1 MELSPVGLLLVL
13 MLCSYSEHAAG
24 QGTSKAVLVLDPV
37 QTQFYTGES
46 VTLRCSI
53 EGQGTSGWKFSWY
66 RDGSHVYPPEVWSDK
81 NGYAIQ
87 TLHESHS
94 GDYTCIGLKNNIEYS
109 KRSEKVKLQVSALP
123 TARVTVKPDTPVF
136 TGEEVTLKC
145 EIEPESVWTYKWFKG
160 SSSGHLSQPDTS
172 TLTIRAAAK
181 FDENHYW
188 CQGEIRG
195 RAVSSHMSGS
205 VYVFVKERPKAAVTL
220 TPASR
225 DVFRG
230 DSVTLRCDIP
240 EGRNTDWDYSWYF
253 NRNPFSPVAS
263 SQEHSIS
270 SAEYHHSGDY
280 TCRGVQ
286 RRTTQSSDI
295 SDLVTLTVS
304 ERPKAVVFLSPSWS
318 PVFSGESVTLTCSI
332 QGESPSD
339 WRHSWY
345 RGGQQVH
352 PQRGWSASNEY
363 RLQSVQEAHRGVYS
377 CQGSRRRDERVS
389 SKSDDLTLTV
399 SKRTKAAVT
408 LTPVTASRDVFRG
421 DSVTLRC
428 DIPEGRN
435 TDWDY
440 SWYFN
445 RYPIS
450 PVASSQ
456 EHSISSAEYHHSGD
470 YTCRG
475 VQRRTT
481 QSSDISDLVTLTVS
495 ARPAATLT
503 VTPQSP
509 VFTGES
515 VTLSCDIKSYSG
527 WTYKWFKDKSN
538 KVVSTGSTFTLKEV
552 SESHCGEYWCQGERR
567 ERPTSS
573 QSSSKTTIEVKA
585 PKPKLTLSPGHQLST
600 GESVTLRCELGVPS
614 GLVFYWY
621 RHTQTSDPVAQTDGN
636 SYNISSGKVSDGGQY
651 WCRAGRGDP
660 ILIYTQYSDVAEIKF
675 TDGDVILESPVH
687 PVTEGDPLTLH
698 CRYRHQPSNISADFY
713 KDGTH
718 LQTSTK
724 GEMTIPAVSK
734 SHEGL
739 YKCRN
744 PERGES
750 PESWVTV
757 RVSDAGSSMLV
768 VAVGVVMGLLV
779 AFALVISL
787 VLLHRSFKVKDSGS
801 GTMKRNPD
809 QKHQTTEHNSDPDQ
823 RTNQISDQDQRTNQ
837 SSKQDQSQS
846 AGRQGAQSEYMPLQ
860 KRCTDDYETLTPLYM
875 PLQKGATDVYETIKS
890 SKDYQEDYEE
900 GYDDVD
906 VTDI

>member
-1 MELSPVGLLLVL
+1 MMKVL
-13 MLCSYSEHAAG
+13 ILCSYSGHAARE
-24 QGTSKAVLVLDPV
+24 GTSKAVLVLDPV

-53 EGQGTSGWKFSWY
+53 EGQDTSGWEFCWY
-66 RDGSHVYPPEVWSDK
+66 RDGSVVYPPVGWSDK
-81 NGYAIQ
+81 NGYTIQ
-87 TLHESHS
+87 TLDAFHS
-94 GDYTCIGLKNNIEYS
+94 GDYICNGFKNNTEYS
-109 KRSEKVKLQVSALP
+109 KLSEKVKLQVS
-123 TARVTVKPDTPVF
+123 
-136 TGEEVTLKC
+136 
-145 EIEPESVWTYKWFKG
+145 
-160 SSSGHLSQPDTS
+160 
-172 TLTIRAAAK
+172 
-181 FDENHYW
+181 
-188 CQGEIRG
+188 
-195 RAVSSHMSGS
+195 
-205 VYVFVKERPKAAVTL
+205 ERPKAAVTL

-225 DVFRG
+225 DIFRG

-253 NRNPFSPVAS
+253 NRNPNSPAAS

-270 SAEYHHSGDY
+270 SADYHHSGDY

-286 RRTTQSSDI
+286 RGTTQSSDI
-295 SDLVTLTVS
+295 SDVVTLTVS
-304 ERPKAVVFLSPSWS
+304 EGPEAVVFLSPSWS

-332 QGESPSD
+332 QGEFPSD
-339 WRHSWY
+339 WTYSWY

-352 PQRGWSASNEY
+352 PQRGWSDSNEY

-399 SKRTKAAVT
+399 SKRPKAAVT
-408 LTPVTASRDVFRG
+408 LTPASRDIFRG

-428 DIPEGRN
+428 DIPEGGN

-445 RYPIS
+445 RNPNS

-456 EHSISSAEYHHSGD
+456 EYSISSADYHHSGG

-475 VQRRTT
+475 VQRGTT
-481 QSSDISDLVTLTVS
+481 QSSETSNVITLTVT

-552 SESHCGEYWCQGERR
+552 SESHRGEYWCQGERR

-573 QSSSKTTIEVKA
+573 QSSSKTTIEVKD
-585 PKPKLTLSPGHQLST
+585 PKPKLTLSPGHQLLT
-600 GESVTLRCELGVPS
+600 GESVTLRCELGVSS

-621 RHTQTSDPVAQTDGN
+621 RDTQTSDLVAQTDGN
-636 SYNISSGKVSDGGQY
+636 SYSISSVKVSDGGQY
-651 WCRAGRGDP
+651 WCRAGREDP
-660 ILIYTQYSDVAEIKF
+660 VFYTQYSDAAEIKF

-718 LQTSTK
+718 LQTSTTA
-724 GEMTIPAVSK
+724 EMTIPAVSR

-739 YKCRN
+739 YRCSN

-757 RVSDAGSSMLV
+757 RDAGSSMLV
-768 VAVGVVMGLLV
+768 VAVGVVIGLLV
-779 AFALVISL
+779 AFALVILLALLYRSQKAKGSVSVTPNPGPQQSNSHSSTSQKRVLDDAVAGTGDVVYAEIELKDTDKKKKAKRGASMSDTLYSL
-787 VLLHRSFKVKDSGS
+787 LRPVKSPVVSDGGGDGSSDVTYAKVKP
-801 GTMKRNPD
+801 K
-809 QKHQTTEHNSDPDQ
+809 KHK
-823 RTNQISDQDQRTNQ
+823 
-837 SSKQDQSQS
+837 KQDS
-846 AGRQGAQSEYMPLQ
+846 AGPSDVTYADVEIKMKPLGSRADQ
-860 KRCTDDYETLTPLYM
+860 
-875 PLQKGATDVYETIKS
+875 
-890 SKDYQEDYEE
+890 QEDLYSAVKPDCKE
-900 GYDDVD
+900 
-906 VTDI
+906 

>member
-1 MELSPVGLLLVL
+1 
-13 MLCSYSEHAAG
+13 YHN
-24 QGTSKAVLVLDPV
+24 
-37 QTQFYTGES
+37 
-46 VTLRCSI
+46 
-53 EGQGTSGWKFSWY
+53 SG
-66 RDGSHVYPPEVWSDK
+66 G
-81 NGYAIQ
+81 
-87 TLHESHS
+87 
-94 GDYTCIGLKNNIEYS
+94 
-109 KRSEKVKLQVSALP
+109 
-123 TARVTVKPDTPVF
+123 
-136 TGEEVTLKC
+136 
-145 EIEPESVWTYKWFKG
+145 
-160 SSSGHLSQPDTS
+160 
-172 TLTIRAAAK
+172 
-181 FDENHYW
+181 
-188 CQGEIRG
+188 
-195 RAVSSHMSGS
+195 
-205 VYVFVKERPKAAVTL
+205 
-220 TPASR
+220 
-225 DVFRG
+225 
-230 DSVTLRCDIP
+230 
-240 EGRNTDWDYSWYF
+240 
-253 NRNPFSPVAS
+253 
-263 SQEHSIS
+263 
-270 SAEYHHSGDY
+270 Y

-352 PQRGWSASNEY
+352 PQRGRSDSSEY

-399 SKRTKAAVT
+399 SKRPKAAVT
-408 LTPVTASRDVFRG
+408 LTPVSTEVFRG

-428 DIPEGRN
+428 EIPEGGN

-440 SWYFN
+440 SWYFDRN
-445 RYPIS
+445 PNS
-450 PVASSQ
+450 PLVTAQ
-456 EHSISSAEYHHSGD
+456 QYSISFAADHHSGD

-475 VQRRTT
+475 TQRATT
-481 QSSDISDLVTLTVS
+481 QSSENSNVVKLTVT

-503 VTPQSP
+503 MTPQSP

-527 WTYKWFKDKSN
+527 WTYKWFKDKSIN
-538 KVVSTGSTFTLKEV
+538 VVSTGSTFTLKEV

-621 RHTQTSDPVAQTDGN
+621 RHTQISDPVAQTDGN
-636 SYNISSGKVSDGGQY
+636 SCNISSGNVSDGGQY

-660 ILIYTQYSDVAEIKF
+660 VFYTQYSDAAEIKF

-718 LQTSTK
+718 LQTSTT

-744 PERGES
+744 LERGES
-750 PESWVTV
+750 PEGWVTV
-757 RVSDAGSSMLV
+757 RDAGSSMLV

-787 VLLHRSFKVKDSGS
+787 VLLHRSFKVKSS

-823 RTNQISDQDQRTNQ
+823 RTNQISDPDQR
-837 SSKQDQSQS
+837 
-846 AGRQGAQSEYMPLQ
+846 
-860 KRCTDDYETLTPLYM
+860 
-875 PLQKGATDVYETIKS
+875 
-890 SKDYQEDYEE
+890 
-900 GYDDVD
+900 
-906 VTDI
+906 